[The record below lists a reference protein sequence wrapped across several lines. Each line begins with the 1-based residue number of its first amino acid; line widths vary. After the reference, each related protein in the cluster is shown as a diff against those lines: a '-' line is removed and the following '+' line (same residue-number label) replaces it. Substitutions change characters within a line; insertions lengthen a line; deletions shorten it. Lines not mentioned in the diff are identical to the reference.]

1 MMKFLLMLLLL
12 GALFLIAA
20 LAGDISSDGDSG
32 LFDFD
37 DDDD

>member
-1 MMKFLLMLLLL
+1 MKFLLMFFLL
-12 GALFLIAA
+12 GALFFIAA
-20 LAGDISSDGDSG
+20 LEGDISSDGDSG